1 MGGISSGF
9 QTSSNET
16 IIFLILIVSIVLL
29 MLIAQVVR
37 RKKMAKEA
45 QRRASSGKKPV
56 LRTYSH
62 PSRHRPNLSS
72 REQATFDHL
81 AWFLKDPSKPDRLF
95 SDDTLLMRIA
105 RQGIR
110 EGVVT
115 EVEVMRLL
123 RRLGVD
129 ATPIQGRDRES
140 TAILPTGAEL
150 SISTPAMAMGTG
162 EVLLSDEKS
171 IQTRIDKGVSHFKQ
185 GDQVDVVCYAH
196 EGMFQF
202 HTTVF
207 SINGK
212 HLNLRHTP
220 HVRHAQRRRYRR
232 REMGMPVRISMP
244 GIDHK
249 PLSSSTV
256 DLSIG
261 GAAVKNPRKK
271 LALGAFI
278 ECAIETG
285 GAAPLTVNG
294 TVVRLSRRRKVAH
307 VSFAQMDEKTRHRL
321 FRRLILAG

>member
-1 MGGISSGF
+1 MFIA
-9 QTSSNET
+9 
-16 IIFLILIVSIVLL
+16 LIVAIVIF
-29 MLIAQVVR
+29 MLIAQVAR
-37 RKKMAKEA
+37 RKRLAKEA
-45 QRRASSGKKPV
+45 KRRASSGKKPV

-62 PSRHRPNLSS
+62 SSRYRPNLSS

-81 AWFLKDPSKPDRLF
+81 AWFLKDPSKPDKLY
-95 SDDTLLMRIA
+95 SDDTLLLRIA

-115 EVEVMRLL
+115 EVETMRLL

-140 TAILPTGAEL
+140 TTVLPTGAEI
-150 SISTPAMAMGTG
+150 SISTPSMAMGTG

-171 IQTRIDKGVSHFKQ
+171 IQTRIDKGVSHFKP
-185 GDQVDVVCYAH
+185 GDQVDVVCYAN

-202 HTTVF
+202 HTAVH
-207 SINGK
+207 SIDGK

-261 GAAVKNPRKK
+261 GAALKNPRKK
-271 LALGAFI
+271 LALGAYV
-278 ECAIETG
+278 ECAIEVG
-285 GAAPLTVNG
+285 SAAPLTVNA
-294 TVVRLSRRRKVAH
+294 TVVRLSRRRKIAH

-321 FRRLILAG
+321 FRRLIAAG